1 MEVPQRFY
9 PPGGHPR
16 ETWRSMFYANLIRD
30 FNDEILGVVK
40 RNQGNFRDGAW
51 VQEVISAVKKSVR
64 ENRWVSLPLE
74 R

>member
-1 MEVPQRFY
+1 
-9 PPGGHPR
+9 
-16 ETWRSMFYANLIRD
+16 MFYANLIRD